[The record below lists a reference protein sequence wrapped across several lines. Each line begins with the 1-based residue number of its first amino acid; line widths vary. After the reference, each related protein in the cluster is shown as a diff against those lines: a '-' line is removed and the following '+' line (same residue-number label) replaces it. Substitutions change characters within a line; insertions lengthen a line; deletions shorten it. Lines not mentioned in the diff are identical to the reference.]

1 MERDS
6 FHILGRVNLDQQER
20 PILVTIALGT
30 QESFSNVFFFF
41 LAAPKGLWDPSSLG
55 LKPGIE
61 ARPSSVRSLKAW
73 NAKEFPQMPILRT
86 LGRVQ
91 RNSLRL

>member
-1 MERDS
+1 MLDSNSIISLEISIVISTGCPMERD
-6 FHILGRVNLDQQER
+6 FFQILGRVNLDQQER
-20 PILVTIALGT
+20 PILVTRALGT

-61 ARPSSVRSLKAW
+61 DLGLK
-73 NAKEFPQMPILRT
+73 PGPRQ
-86 LGRVQ
+86 
-91 RNSLRL
+91 